1 MKAIE
6 SASMRRRVEEYAKKK
21 YHHEPEQLPFG
32 HEDYAVLRH
41 SENGKWYA
49 VFIVKQRYQF
59 GLDGD
64 GDAEIMSVKIKDR
77 LLADLLTQQPGFLWG
92 FPSRNWNWTSM
103 LLDGTAPSKAI
114 TVSPKLSNSSSFI
127 ESARSDGMEPQFFAA
142 ADQSPPLSS
151 ALRKAISPSLSG
163 REDFSGAGSGA
174 GVSA

>member
-41 SENGKWYA
+41 PENGKWYA

-77 LLADLLTQQPGFLWG
+77 LLAELLTQQPGFLWG

-103 LLDGTAPSKAI
+103 VLDGTVSFEQICRCLDESYNATKDKANNKK
-114 TVSPKLSNSSSFI
+114 TPLPK
-127 ESARSDGMEPQFFAA
+127 RM
-142 ADQSPPLSS
+142 
-151 ALRKAISPSLSG
+151 K
-163 REDFSGAGSGA
+163 
-174 GVSA
+174 